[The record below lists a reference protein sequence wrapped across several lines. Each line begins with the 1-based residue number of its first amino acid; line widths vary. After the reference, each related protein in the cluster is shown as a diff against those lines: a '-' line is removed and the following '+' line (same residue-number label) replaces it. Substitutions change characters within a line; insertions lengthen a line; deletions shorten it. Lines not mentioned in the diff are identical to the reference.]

1 MNLLMKGAALAPPF
15 SCTTKYS
22 SDVYSPRPPDIR
34 VRLLPTKPPVH
45 FTTEQP
51 GRDSKATE
59 VYIEYTEIY
68 KMDIFII
75 HYLPERHENTPYR
88 HEWANRRSL
97 YIELNCSSTIYSG
110 EKLG

>member
-1 MNLLMKGAALAPPF
+1 M
-15 SCTTKYS
+15 YIE
-22 SDVYSPRPPDIR
+22 Y
-34 VRLLPTKPPVH
+34 
-45 FTTEQP
+45 
-51 GRDSKATE
+51 
-59 VYIEYTEIY
+59 YIEYTEIY

>member
-1 MNLLMKGAALAPPF
+1 MDQVDLDSRVTKLLDH
-15 SCTTKYS
+15 C
-22 SDVYSPRPPDIR
+22 
-34 VRLLPTKPPVH
+34 
-45 FTTEQP
+45 
-51 GRDSKATE
+51 
-59 VYIEYTEIY
+59 TEIY

>member
-1 MNLLMKGAALAPPF
+1 MDQVDLDSRVTKLLDHCRG
-15 SCTTKYS
+15 
-22 SDVYSPRPPDIR
+22 
-34 VRLLPTKPPVH
+34 
-45 FTTEQP
+45 
-51 GRDSKATE
+51 KATE